1 MEHLKKDSEIEKN
14 YLKNIGLTDKTNQL
28 LHLRHKQIKKRYRDS
43 NVAKDLETRAWA
55 DPAEVIIEKDKT
67 LSDTNKKAKSMRKL
81 LGV

>member
-1 MEHLKKDSEIEKN
+1 MEHLKKESEIEKN

-55 DPAEVIIEKDKT
+55 DPVEVIIEKDKM
-67 LSDTNKKAKSMRKL
+67 LSDSNKKAKSMRKL
-81 LGV
+81 LGG

>member
-1 MEHLKKDSEIEKN
+1 MEHLKKESEIEKN